1 MNLREQADYKPSRV
15 SVREASQVLRE
26 VIEEYKQLILARFP
40 DAEFEVTE
48 GDDPPGIHVWAT
60 VDAADLFEVSEY
72 VAPYVVDVQVDE
84 GLPIYLF
91 PTRDRPLRA
100 RIAEAETR
108 DSNASAVI
116 RDATGSH

>member
-1 MNLREQADYKPSRV
+1 MTTLRSRRSKRV
-15 SVREASQVLRE
+15 AE

-40 DAEFEVTE
+40 DAEFEVTK

-60 VDAADLFEVSEY
+60 VDAEDLFEVSEY

-84 GLPIYLF
+84 GLPIYLI

-100 RIAEAETR
+100 RLAEAEKR
-108 DSNASAVI
+108 DKEASAEI
-116 RDATGSH
+116 RNATGGD